1 MYGSRGRQPERGSTS
16 VLRAHSF
23 HASRLLEK
31 RIARKPFNDSP
42 RWKPGLYFADD
53 PTVEVLSDVHAL

>member
-1 MYGSRGRQPERGSTS
+1 MKHPLTILS
-16 VLRAHSF
+16 
-23 HASRLLEK
+23 
-31 RIARKPFNDSP
+31 FNDSP